1 MYEYFATQSVALSAA
16 LIDFEVLRTSEMRNL
31 RLWLLFNFFLSLS
44 LSLQVLLPL
53 VAVVVV
59 AVAVAA
65 CDSQFIWEF
74 GFVSIVCHEV
84 GGLNAIIMRLSRR

>member
-59 AVAVAA
+59 AVAA

-84 GGLNAIIMRLSRR
+84 GGLNAILMRLSRR